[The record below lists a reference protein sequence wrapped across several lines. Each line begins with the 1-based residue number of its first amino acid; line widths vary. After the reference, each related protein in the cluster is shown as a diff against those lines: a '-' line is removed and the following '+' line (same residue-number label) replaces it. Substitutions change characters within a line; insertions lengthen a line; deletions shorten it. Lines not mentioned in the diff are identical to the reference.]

1 MALCADY
8 PSLCETCLDRFSNV
22 RFQIQSQDTFTS
34 IPITNCLFEAY
45 AKDLEKINAMCVSF
59 PFFCEECLDRIVN
72 LKYNFQVQSADI
84 ITPEALDTVTEEN
97 IDFHDESI
105 GMETGFYRQLDSNS
119 ILDETPLDLA
129 KFLSRPVRIANF
141 TWLEADAVG
150 TIRTFSPWDLF
161 FNDTRIKKKLDNF
174 AFLQCD
180 LKVKVMINASPFYY
194 GSMIMNYL
202 PLPNLT
208 PSTAPSDAA
217 FRYFIP
223 ISQRPHLWISPQHNE
238 GGDMILPYFNFRNW
252 LRLQNRQDFLDM
264 GTLNFVNYTVLD
276 SANGVSGAGVT
287 VSVYAWAENVRISGP
302 TLGLSM
308 QSQDEYGEG
317 VVSKPASAIA
327 NAASY
332 LENVPIIGKFATVTR
347 IGASAISSIASLFG
361 FTNTPVIS
369 DTMPYRPSPY
379 PPFASTDIG
388 FPVEKLTADPKNE
401 LSIDPSLV
409 GLDSKDELII
419 SNLVGKESFLTQAT
433 WTTAIA
439 ADAILFT
446 SVVTPSMFS
455 VSTATNPALYMTP
468 SCWVAQLFKA
478 WRGDMI
484 FRFKFICSQYHKG
497 RVRISYD
504 PAGTAAQNLTADAVS
519 STVVFT
525 QIVDLNKDTDVE
537 IRIPYQQAISWL
549 LTRTGELNTAVTPWS
564 LAASPSYIFDPG
576 YHNGTIQVRVLN
588 ALTAPV
594 ATSSIRMQ
602 VFVRGAENLEFA
614 NPAEPPSYISPF
626 TVQSQ
631 DVYGEPQSS
640 VVGAVRNPNSDKY
653 LVNWGES
660 ILSLRRLMRRTNLS
674 SVWCQPVAITDD
686 KYTVIRQRFTKW
698 PPYYGYDP
706 AGLNSAKGLIATV
719 TNFNYNFCQSTI
731 YNWIAPAFVA
741 QRGSM
746 IWTFN
751 VDSNHTV
758 NSVKVIRTPQNTGVA
773 TNTITTFVGG
783 TQSADA
789 RYFRLN
795 TQAQASGSALTSQET
810 QFGLSVL
817 CPNYN
822 PYRFQTTTPTNAT
835 NPSAVDASD
844 QDNLVLE
851 ISPTTG
857 NSPNDTQ
864 IMKIWK
870 YVSIGTD
877 YNLHFF
883 INVPVLNILS
893 AEPVAN

>member
-1 MALCADY
+1 
-8 PSLCETCLDRFSNV
+8 
-22 RFQIQSQDTFTS
+22 
-34 IPITNCLFEAY
+34 LFESY

-59 PFFCEECLDRIVN
+59 PFFCEECLDRIIN
-72 LKYNFQVQSADI
+72 LKYNFQVQSTDVV
-84 ITPEALDTVTEEN
+84 TPDTLDTVTEEN
-97 IDFHDESI
+97 IDFHDEST
-105 GMETGFYRQLDSNS
+105 GMETGFYRQLDNNS
-119 ILDETPLDLA
+119 TLDETPLDLA

-141 TWLEADAVG
+141 TWLEADAGG

-194 GSMIMNYL
+194 GAMLMHYQ

-208 PSTAPSDAA
+208 PDTAPSDVNL
-217 FRYFIP
+217 RYFIP

-238 GGDMILPYFNFRNW
+238 GGDMVLPYFNFRNW
-252 LRLQNRQDFLDM
+252 LRLQIRQDFLDM
-264 GTLNFVNYTVLD
+264 GTLRFVNYTLLD

-308 QSQDEYGEG
+308 QSQDEYGTG
-317 VVSKPASAIA
+317 VISQPASAIA

-361 FTNTPVIS
+361 FTNTPVIA
-369 DTMPYRPSPY
+369 DTMPFRPSPY
-379 PPFASTDIG
+379 PPFSSTDIG

-401 LSIDPSLV
+401 LSIDPSIV
-409 GLDSKDELII
+409 GLDGKDELII
-419 SNLVGKESFLTQAT
+419 SNIVGKESFLTQAS
-433 WTTAIA
+433 WTTALA

-446 SVVTPSMFS
+446 SVVTPNLYS
-455 VSTATNPALYMTP
+455 VSTATNPVLFMTP
-468 SCWVAQLFKA
+468 TSWVAQLFKA

-549 LTRTGELNTAVTPWS
+549 LTRTGELTTALTPWS
-564 LAASPSYIFDPG
+564 VSASPSYVFDPG

-594 ATSSIRMQ
+594 ATSTIKMF

-614 NPAEPPSYISPF
+614 NPAEPPAYISPF

-631 DVYGEPQSS
+631 DVYGEPQSV
-640 VVGAVRNPNSDKY
+640 VVGAVRSSNSDKY

-674 SVWCQPVAITDD
+674 SVWCQPVSGSDD

-706 AGLNSAKGLIATV
+706 AGLNSAKGLIATAS
-719 TNFNYNFCQSTI
+719 NFSYNFCQSTV

-751 VDSNHTV
+751 VDSNH
-758 NSVKVIRTPQNTGVA
+758 NANDVKVIRTPQNTGVA
-773 TNTITTFVGG
+773 TNTVTTFIGG

-822 PYRFQTTTPTNAT
+822 PYRFQTTAPTNAT
-835 NPSAVDASD
+835 NPTSVDASD
-844 QDNLVLE
+844 QDNLILE

-857 NSPNDTQ
+857 SSVADTT
-864 IMKIWK
+864 ILKIWK

-883 INVPVLNILS
+883 LNVPVLNILS